1 MGERV
6 NAYFYDD
13 EFAQAK
19 SAYLADWRADHRHS
33 TFPAWVHEAITL
45 HAARTPAERAHEAQ
59 KRQVHSPRGAMRN
72 WTVLDGTRDTI
83 TAARRD
89 DEQLDRFL
97 AESTWIAEAI
107 HTAVQQSAQRHG
119 HLPPAPAR
127 LPNRLS

>member
-6 NAYFYDD
+6 NAYFYDA

-33 TFPAWVHEAITL
+33 TFPAWVHAAITL

-59 KRQVHSPRGAMRN
+59 QRQVRSTRGAMRN
-72 WTVLDGTRDTI
+72 WTVLDGTHDTI
-83 TAARRD
+83 AAARRD
-89 DEQLDRFL
+89 DEHLDRFL

-107 HTAVQQSAQRHG
+107 HAAVRRAQQRHG
-119 HLPPAPAR
+119 QLPQAPLR
-127 LPNRLS
+127 LPNRLT